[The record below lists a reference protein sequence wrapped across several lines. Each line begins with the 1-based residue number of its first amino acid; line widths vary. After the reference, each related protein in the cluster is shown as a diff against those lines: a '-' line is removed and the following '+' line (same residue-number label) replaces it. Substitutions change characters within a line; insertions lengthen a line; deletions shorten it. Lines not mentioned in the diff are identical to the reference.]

1 MADDIKNK
9 KATNKEAAKKELQKK
24 AQKRNIKV
32 EKNNNIKPKED
43 KRKIKKAGVKKSV
56 KDDTK
61 DKEKEKKKSVFYD
74 YSFIFIVFVLIAFGL
89 IMIYSAS
96 SYTAE
101 LKFKNSA
108 YFVWR
113 QMKLASA
120 GFVLMIVISFTP
132 YKVWTGKFIKVR
144 IPYFIHGVATAL
156 VGLVLI
162 IGRDANG
169 ARRWINI
176 AGVKFQPSELVKISI
191 IILMAYYLVKYK
203 DVLHGD
209 DKKRAEKY
217 LWLLFGMVMVPTV
230 LVLLENMSTAI
241 IMFLIAFCIS
251 FLGTSYRKLHTLGAI
266 IIGFALIFSKPFV
279 RILYEKGFRDYHLI
293 RLLVWAEP
301 EKFSRDGG
309 YQVMQGLYAIGSGN
323 IFGKGLGEGM
333 QKFFLP
339 ESQNDMIFAI
349 IVEELGLFGAAL
361 LLGAFAFI
369 IYRMV
374 KIAFSIKDLEGVY
387 LVVGILIHISLQ
399 VILNIA
405 VVTGVLPNTG
415 VSLPF
420 ISYGGTSI
428 IILLAEMG
436 IVLSVARS
444 IKMDY

>member
-1 MADDIKNK
+1 
-9 KATNKEAAKKELQKK
+9 
-24 AQKRNIKV
+24 
-32 EKNNNIKPKED
+32 
-43 KRKIKKAGVKKSV
+43 
-56 KDDTK
+56 
-61 DKEKEKKKSVFYD
+61 
-74 YSFIFIVFVLIAFGL
+74 
-89 IMIYSAS
+89 
-96 SYTAE
+96 
-101 LKFKNSA
+101 
-108 YFVWR
+108 
-113 QMKLASA
+113 
-120 GFVLMIVISFTP
+120 
-132 YKVWTGKFIKVR
+132 
-144 IPYFIHGVATAL
+144 
-156 VGLVLI
+156 
-162 IGRDANG
+162 
-169 ARRWINI
+169 
-176 AGVKFQPSELVKISI
+176 
-191 IILMAYYLVKYK
+191 MAYYLVKYK

-217 LWLLFGMVMVPTV
+217 LWLLFAMVMVPTAF
-230 LVLLENMSTAI
+230 VLLENLSTAI
-241 IMFLIAFCIS
+241 IIFLIAFCIS
-251 FLGTSYRKLHTLGAI
+251 FLGTSYRKLHTLGTI
-266 IIGFALIFSKPFV
+266 IIGFALVFSKPFV

-309 YQVMQGLYAIGSGN
+309 YQVVQGLYAIGSGN
-323 IFGKGLGEGM
+323 MFGKGLGEGM